1 MRSVPLLVALAVALL
16 LPLAG
21 AGLSRADEIAPE
33 YRPVVDKGLEWMAK
47 QQNRDGH
54 WEAVG
59 GQYPVTMTAISA
71 MGFLMEG
78 STIREGKYA
87 DRIRRAV
94 DWLMVRSQPNG
105 LIGNPNHPGEAGR
118 YMYGH
123 GFALMFLSCVY
134 GEEEDSDRRK
144 KMEDILTRAV
154 QFSGKAQTN
163 RGGWGY
169 VSAADGGN
177 FDEGSVTITQLQAL
191 RAARNA
197 GIVVPKE
204 IIDKAIKYLSD
215 CTNAQGGVI
224 YSLGGG
230 GGGDGRPALTAAA
243 ISCGFSAGEY
253 DSPLVKKW
261 LKFCQ
266 TNVPL
271 QLGGI
276 NRFGHDE
283 YTHYY
288 YAQAMY
294 ILGDTG
300 YAKLFPESKE
310 NERLGWTR
318 YKKAVF
324 DGLKNTQ
331 AADGSWSGGHVGPVF
346 ITAVHLTILQLD
358 KGTLPLYQR

>member
-1 MRSVPLLVALAVALL
+1 MKSSALPVALACGLL
-16 LPLAG
+16 SLLGAPAARAEELP
-21 AGLSRADEIAPE
+21 PE
-33 YRPVVDKGLEWMAK
+33 YQQVVDKGLEWLAR

-54 WEAVG
+54 LEAMG
-59 GQYPVTMTAISA
+59 GQYPVTMTALA
-71 MGFLMEG
+71 GMAFLMEG

-123 GFALMFLSCVY
+123 GFALLFLASVY

-144 KMEDILTRAV
+144 KLEDILTRAV
-154 QFSGKAQTN
+154 QFSGRAQTS

-177 FDEGSVTITQLQAL
+177 FDEGSVTITQLQAI

-204 IIDKAIKYLSD
+204 IIDKSIKYLSD
-215 CTNAQGGVI
+215 ATNAQGGVI

-243 ISCGFSAGEY
+243 VSCGFSAGEY
-253 DSPLVKKW
+253 ESPLVKKW
-261 LKFCQ
+261 LLFCKS
-266 TNVPL
+266 NVPL
-271 QLGGI
+271 GLGGAQ
-276 NRFGHDE
+276 RFGHDE

-294 ILGDTG
+294 
-300 YAKLFPESKE
+300 
-310 NERLGWTR
+310 
-318 YKKAVF
+318 
-324 DGLKNTQ
+324 
-331 AADGSWSGGHVGPVF
+331 
-346 ITAVHLTILQLD
+346 
-358 KGTLPLYQR
+358 